1 MTGTI
6 FLAAF
11 LGCLLAIEAHTL
23 FVRTVIEPFERRQAV
38 KKLPSTTLAVPAE
51 MAPSVRRMLDA
62 DQALKIAALD
72 WGEGKTG
79 TKIDEN
85 LDRLKNAALDFAHVI
100 PEENKARIRDAHAF
114 QIEVTK

>member
-23 FVRTVIEPFERRQAV
+23 FVRTVIEPFERRLAT
-38 KKLPSTTLAVPAE
+38 KKAPSIAVPAE

-72 WGEGKTG
+72 WGEGRAG

-85 LDRLKNAALDFAHVI
+85 LDRLKNAALDFAHVV